1 MGLLIPSIRILGNVS
16 TGSVEHT
23 NELLSHNILGLLEKV
38 LDHHKKVVRR
48 EACWV
53 LSNITAGTK
62 NQVEAVVRSQSLIKR
77 ILTLFD
83 MDSNDVK
90 R

>member
-1 MGLLIPSIRILGNVS
+1 MALLIPSIRILGNIS

-23 NELLSHNILGLLEKV
+23 NELLSHNLLGLLLKV

-53 LSNITAGTK
+53 LSNITAGNK
-62 NQVEAVVRSQSLIKR
+62 SQVEAVVQ
-77 ILTLFD
+77 
-83 MDSNDVK
+83 N
-90 R
+90 